1 MIRRAYNWVFTHFI
15 SLTDPE
21 QAHHLGLGL
30 ISRAGRCAAT
40 RSLMRA
46 TLGHLDP
53 LRRPT
58 RTIDGAEVPLT
69 LGQRVLPSRLGL
81 AAGMDKDAEAVLGM
95 SALGF
100 AFVEIGTV
108 TPRPQPGNEAPR
120 LWRLMDERGLRNRM
134 GFNNLG
140 IDALTARLATTP
152 KPRALLGINLG
163 KNKDTPNEAA
173 LDDYRISLQK
183 AWAHADYLAINISSP
198 NTAGLRDLQH
208 GAALRDLLAGIKAEQ
223 QRLADETARRVPV
236 VVKIAPDLDDVA
248 LHATLDTIAEAGMD
262 GIIAT
267 NTTLDKSAVASHR
280 YGGEQGGL
288 SGAPLTAASTAIV
301 KKIRAHLPQMA
312 LIAAGGVMRAADMQ
326 AKLDA
331 GADLVQIYSGLI
343 YHGPQLVRDCLR
355 HLDQV

>member
-1 MIRRAYNWVFTHFI
+1 MNPYDYLRPLLFR
-15 SLTDPE
+15 LDPE
-21 QAHHLGLGL
+21 RAHNRTLALLARMPVFMPRGTGGKPVELMGL
-30 ISRAGRCAAT
+30 T
-40 RSLMRA
+40 F
-46 TLGHLDP
+46 P
-53 LRRPT
+53 N
-58 RTIDGAEVPLT
+58 
-69 LGQRVLPSRLGL
+69 RLGL
-81 AAGMDKDAEAVLGM
+81 AAGLDKNGVAV
-95 SALGF
+95 SAFDRAGF
-100 AFVEIGTV
+100 GFIEVGTV
-108 TPRPQPGNEAPR
+108 TPRPQPGNPRPR
-120 LWRLMDERGLRNRM
+120 LFRLPEHEAIINRM

-140 IDALTARLATTP
+140 IDALTARLAATP

-173 LDDYRISLQK
+173 LDDYRVGLQK

-223 QRLADETARRVPV
+223 QRLADETARRVPI

-248 LHATLDTIAEAGMD
+248 LHATLDTIAEANMD

>member
-1 MIRRAYNWVFTHFI
+1 MNPYDYLRPLLFR
-15 SLTDPE
+15 LDPE
-21 QAHHLGLGL
+21 RAHNRTLALLARMPVFMPRGTGGKPVELMGL
-30 ISRAGRCAAT
+30 T
-40 RSLMRA
+40 F
-46 TLGHLDP
+46 P
-53 LRRPT
+53 N
-58 RTIDGAEVPLT
+58 
-69 LGQRVLPSRLGL
+69 RLGL
-81 AAGMDKDAEAVLGM
+81 AAGLDKNGVAV
-95 SALGF
+95 SAFDRAGF
-100 AFVEIGTV
+100 GFIEVGTV
-108 TPRPQPGNEAPR
+108 TPRPQPGNPRPR
-120 LWRLMDERGLRNRM
+120 LFRLPEHEAIINRM

-140 IDALTARLATTP
+140 IDALTARLAATP

-173 LDDYRISLQK
+173 LDDYRIGLQK

-236 VVKIAPDLDDVA
+236 VVKIAPDLDDAA

>member
-1 MIRRAYNWVFTHFI
+1 MNPYDYLRPLLFR
-15 SLTDPE
+15 LDPE
-21 QAHHLGLGL
+21 RAHNRTLALLARMPVFMPRGTGGKPVELMGL
-30 ISRAGRCAAT
+30 T
-40 RSLMRA
+40 F
-46 TLGHLDP
+46 P
-53 LRRPT
+53 N
-58 RTIDGAEVPLT
+58 
-69 LGQRVLPSRLGL
+69 RLGL
-81 AAGMDKDAEAVLGM
+81 AAGLDKNGVAV
-95 SALGF
+95 SAFDRAGF
-100 AFVEIGTV
+100 GFIEVGTV
-108 TPRPQPGNEAPR
+108 TPRPQPGNPRPR
-120 LWRLMDERGLRNRM
+120 LFRLPEHEAIINRM

-140 IDALTARLATTP
+140 IDALTARLAATP

-173 LDDYRISLQK
+173 LDDYRIGLQK
-183 AWAHADYLAINISSP
+183 AWAHADYLTINISSP

-223 QRLADETARRVPV
+223 QRLADETARRVPI

-248 LHATLDTIAEAGMD
+248 LHATLDTIAEANMD

-343 YHGPQLVRDCLR
+343 YHGPQLIRDCLR
-355 HLDQV
+355 QLERA

>member
-1 MIRRAYNWVFTHFI
+1 MNPYDYLRPLLFR
-15 SLTDPE
+15 LDPE
-21 QAHHLGLGL
+21 RAHDRTLALLARMPVFMPRGTGGKPVELMGL
-30 ISRAGRCAAT
+30 T
-40 RSLMRA
+40 F
-46 TLGHLDP
+46 P
-53 LRRPT
+53 N
-58 RTIDGAEVPLT
+58 
-69 LGQRVLPSRLGL
+69 RLGL
-81 AAGMDKDAEAVLGM
+81 AAGLDKNGIAV
-95 SALGF
+95 SAFDRAGF
-100 AFVEIGTV
+100 GFIEVGTV
-108 TPRPQPGNEAPR
+108 TPRPQPGNPRPR
-120 LWRLMDERGLRNRM
+120 LFRLPEHEAIINRM

-140 IDALTARLATTP
+140 IDALTARLAATP

-173 LDDYRISLQK
+173 LDDYRVGLQK
-183 AWAHADYLAINISSP
+183 AWAHADYLTINISSP

-236 VVKIAPDLDDVA
+236 VVKIAPDLDDAA
-248 LHATLDTIAEAGMD
+248 LYATLDSIAEAGMD

-267 NTTLDKSAVASHR
+267 NTTLDKTAVASHPH
-280 YGGEQGGL
+280 GGEQGGL

>member
-1 MIRRAYNWVFTHFI
+1 MNPYEYLRPLLFR
-15 SLTDPE
+15 LDPE
-21 QAHHLGLGL
+21 RAHNRTLALLARMPVFMPRGTGGKPVELMGL
-30 ISRAGRCAAT
+30 T
-40 RSLMRA
+40 F
-46 TLGHLDP
+46 P
-53 LRRPT
+53 N
-58 RTIDGAEVPLT
+58 
-69 LGQRVLPSRLGL
+69 RLGL
-81 AAGMDKDAEAVLGM
+81 AAGLDKNGVAV
-95 SALGF
+95 SAFDRAGF
-100 AFVEIGTV
+100 GFIEVGTV
-108 TPRPQPGNEAPR
+108 TPRPQPGNPRPR
-120 LWRLMDERGLRNRM
+120 LFRLPEFDAIINRM

-140 IDALTARLATTP
+140 IDALTARLAATP

-173 LDDYRISLQK
+173 LDDYRVGLQK

-223 QRLADETARRVPV
+223 QRLADETARRVPI

-248 LHATLDTIAEAGMD
+248 LHATLDTIAEANMD

-355 HLDQV
+355 HLDQA

>member
-1 MIRRAYNWVFTHFI
+1 MNPYDYLRPLLFR
-15 SLTDPE
+15 LDPE
-21 QAHHLGLGL
+21 RAHNRTLALLARMPVFMPRGTGGKPVELMGL
-30 ISRAGRCAAT
+30 T
-40 RSLMRA
+40 F
-46 TLGHLDP
+46 P
-53 LRRPT
+53 N
-58 RTIDGAEVPLT
+58 
-69 LGQRVLPSRLGL
+69 RLGL
-81 AAGMDKDAEAVLGM
+81 AAGLDKNGVAV
-95 SALGF
+95 SAFDRAGF
-100 AFVEIGTV
+100 GFIEVGTV
-108 TPRPQPGNEAPR
+108 TPRPQPGNPRPR
-120 LWRLMDERGLRNRM
+120 LFRLPEFDAIINRM

-140 IDALTARLATTP
+140 IDALTARLAATP

-173 LDDYRISLQK
+173 LDDYRVGLQK

-223 QRLADETARRVPV
+223 QRLADETARRVPI

-301 KKIRAHLPQMA
+301 KKIRAHWPQMA

>member
-1 MIRRAYNWVFTHFI
+1 MNPYEYLRPLLFR
-15 SLTDPE
+15 LDPE
-21 QAHHLGLGL
+21 RAHN
-30 ISRAGRCAAT
+30 
-40 RSLMRA
+40 RSLALLARMPVFMPRG
-46 TLGHLDP
+46 TGGKPVELMG
-53 LRRPT
+53 
-58 RTIDGAEVPLT
+58 LT
-69 LGQRVLPSRLGL
+69 FPNRLGL
-81 AAGMDKDAEAVLGM
+81 AAGLDKNGVAV
-95 SALGF
+95 SAFDRAGF
-100 AFVEIGTV
+100 GFIEVGTV
-108 TPRPQPGNEAPR
+108 TPRPQPGNPRPR
-120 LWRLMDERGLRNRM
+120 LFRLPEFDAIINRM

-140 IDALTARLATTP
+140 IDALTARLAATP

-173 LDDYRISLQK
+173 LDDYRVGLQK

-236 VVKIAPDLDDVA
+236 VVKIAPDLDDAA
-248 LHATLDTIAEAGMD
+248 LYATLDSIAEAGMD

-267 NTTLDKSAVASHR
+267 NTTLDKTAVASHPH
-280 YGGEQGGL
+280 GGEQGGL

>member
-1 MIRRAYNWVFTHFI
+1 MNPYDYLRPLLFR
-15 SLTDPE
+15 LDPE
-21 QAHHLGLGL
+21 RAHNRTLALLARMPVFMPRGTGGKPVELMGL
-30 ISRAGRCAAT
+30 T
-40 RSLMRA
+40 F
-46 TLGHLDP
+46 P
-53 LRRPT
+53 N
-58 RTIDGAEVPLT
+58 
-69 LGQRVLPSRLGL
+69 RLGL
-81 AAGMDKDAEAVLGM
+81 AAGLDKNGVAV
-95 SALGF
+95 SAFDRAGF
-100 AFVEIGTV
+100 GFIEVGTV
-108 TPRPQPGNEAPR
+108 TPRPQPGNPRPR
-120 LWRLMDERGLRNRM
+120 LFRLPEHEAIINRM

-173 LDDYRISLQK
+173 LDDYRIGLQK
-183 AWAHADYLAINISSP
+183 AWAHADYLTINISSP

-248 LHATLDTIAEAGMD
+248 LHATLDTIAEANMD

-312 LIAAGGVMRAADMQ
+312 LIAAGGVMRAADMR

>member
-1 MIRRAYNWVFTHFI
+1 MNPYDCLRPLLFR
-15 SLTDPE
+15 LDPE
-21 QAHHLGLGL
+21 RAHNRTLALLARMPVFMPRGTGGKPVELMGL
-30 ISRAGRCAAT
+30 T
-40 RSLMRA
+40 F
-46 TLGHLDP
+46 P
-53 LRRPT
+53 N
-58 RTIDGAEVPLT
+58 
-69 LGQRVLPSRLGL
+69 RLGL
-81 AAGMDKDAEAVLGM
+81 AAGLDKNGVAV
-95 SALGF
+95 SAFDRAGF
-100 AFVEIGTV
+100 GFIEVGTV
-108 TPRPQPGNEAPR
+108 TPRPQPGNPRPR
-120 LWRLMDERGLRNRM
+120 LFRLPEHEAIINRM

-140 IDALTARLATTP
+140 IDALTARLAATP

-173 LDDYRISLQK
+173 LDDYRVGLQK

-223 QRLADETARRVPV
+223 QRLADETARRVPI

-248 LHATLDTIAEAGMD
+248 LHATLDTIAEANMD

>member
-1 MIRRAYNWVFTHFI
+1 MNPYQYIRPLLF
-15 SLTDPE
+15 
-21 QAHHLGLGL
+21 
-30 ISRAGRCAAT
+30 
-40 RSLMRA
+40 
-46 TLGHLDP
+46 HLDP
-53 LRRPT
+53 ESAHEKILALLARMPVFMPRNHGGKPVELM
-58 RTIDGAEVPLT
+58 GLT
-69 LGQRVLPSRLGL
+69 FPNRLGL
-81 AAGMDKDAEAVLGM
+81 AAGLDKNGVAV
-95 SALGF
+95 SAFDRAGF
-100 AFVEIGTV
+100 GFIEVGTV
-108 TPRPQPGNEAPR
+108 TPRPQPGNPRPR
-120 LWRLMDERGLRNRM
+120 LFRLPEHEAIINRM

-173 LDDYRISLQK
+173 LDDYRIGLQK

-208 GAALRDLLAGIKAEQ
+208 GAALRDLLAGITAEQ

-236 VVKIAPDLDDVA
+236 VVKIAPDLDDAA
-248 LHATLDTIAEAGMD
+248 LYATLDTIAEAGMD

>member
-1 MIRRAYNWVFTHFI
+1 MNPYDYLRPLLFR
-15 SLTDPE
+15 LDPE
-21 QAHHLGLGL
+21 RAHNRTLALLARMPVFMPRGTGGKPVELMGL
-30 ISRAGRCAAT
+30 T
-40 RSLMRA
+40 F
-46 TLGHLDP
+46 P
-53 LRRPT
+53 N
-58 RTIDGAEVPLT
+58 
-69 LGQRVLPSRLGL
+69 RLGL
-81 AAGMDKDAEAVLGM
+81 AAGLDKNGVAV
-95 SALGF
+95 SAFDRAGF
-100 AFVEIGTV
+100 GFIEVGTV
-108 TPRPQPGNEAPR
+108 TPRPQPGNPRPR
-120 LWRLMDERGLRNRM
+120 LFRLPEHEAIINRM

-140 IDALTARLATTP
+140 IDALTARLAATP

-173 LDDYRISLQK
+173 LDDYRVGLQK

-223 QRLADETARRVPV
+223 QRLADETARRVPI

-248 LHATLDTIAEAGMD
+248 LHATLDTIAEANMD

-267 NTTLDKSAVASHR
+267 NTTLDKTAVASHPH
-280 YGGEQGGL
+280 GGEQGGL

-343 YHGPQLVRDCLR
+343 YHGPRLVRDCLR
-355 HLDQV
+355 HLDQA

>member
-1 MIRRAYNWVFTHFI
+1 MTPYDYLRPLLFR
-15 SLTDPE
+15 LDPE
-21 QAHHLGLGL
+21 RAHNRTLALLARMPVFMPRGTGGKPVELMGL
-30 ISRAGRCAAT
+30 T
-40 RSLMRA
+40 F
-46 TLGHLDP
+46 P
-53 LRRPT
+53 N
-58 RTIDGAEVPLT
+58 
-69 LGQRVLPSRLGL
+69 RLGL
-81 AAGMDKDAEAVLGM
+81 AAGLDKNGVAV
-95 SALGF
+95 SAFDRAGF
-100 AFVEIGTV
+100 GFIEVGTV
-108 TPRPQPGNEAPR
+108 TPRPQPGNPRPR
-120 LWRLMDERGLRNRM
+120 LFRLPEFDAIINRM

-140 IDALTARLATTP
+140 IDALTARLAATP

-173 LDDYRISLQK
+173 LDDYRVGLQK

-223 QRLADETARRVPV
+223 QRLADETARRVPI

>member
-1 MIRRAYNWVFTHFI
+1 MNPYQYIRPLLF
-15 SLTDPE
+15 
-21 QAHHLGLGL
+21 
-30 ISRAGRCAAT
+30 
-40 RSLMRA
+40 
-46 TLGHLDP
+46 HLDP
-53 LRRPT
+53 ESAHEKILALLARMPVFMPRSSGGTPVELM
-58 RTIDGAEVPLT
+58 GLT
-69 LGQRVLPSRLGL
+69 FPNRLGL
-81 AAGMDKDAEAVLGM
+81 AAGLDKNGIAVP
-95 SALGF
+95 AFDRAGF
-100 AFVEIGTV
+100 GFIEVGTV
-108 TPRPQPGNEAPR
+108 TPRPQPGNPRPR
-120 LWRLMDERGLRNRM
+120 LFRLPEHEAIINRM

-173 LDDYRISLQK
+173 LDDYRVGLQK

-223 QRLADETARRVPV
+223 KRLADETARRVPV
-236 VVKIAPDLDDVA
+236 VVKIAPDLDDAA
-248 LHATLDTIAEAGMD
+248 LHATLDSIAEAGMD

>member
-1 MIRRAYNWVFTHFI
+1 MNPYQYIRPLLF
-15 SLTDPE
+15 
-21 QAHHLGLGL
+21 
-30 ISRAGRCAAT
+30 
-40 RSLMRA
+40 
-46 TLGHLDP
+46 HLDP
-53 LRRPT
+53 ESAHEKILALLARMPVFMPRNHGGKPVELM
-58 RTIDGAEVPLT
+58 GLT
-69 LGQRVLPSRLGL
+69 FPNRLGL
-81 AAGMDKDAEAVLGM
+81 AAGLDKNGVAV
-95 SALGF
+95 SAFDRAGF
-100 AFVEIGTV
+100 GFIEVGTV
-108 TPRPQPGNEAPR
+108 TPRPQPGNPRPR
-120 LWRLMDERGLRNRM
+120 LFRLPEHEAIINRM

-140 IDALTARLATTP
+140 IDALTARLAATP

-173 LDDYRISLQK
+173 LDDYRVGLQK

-223 QRLADETARRVPV
+223 QRLADETARRVPI
-236 VVKIAPDLDDVA
+236 VVKIAPDLDDTA
-248 LHATLDTIAEAGMD
+248 LYSTLDTIAEAGID

>member
-1 MIRRAYNWVFTHFI
+1 MNPYDYLRPLLFR
-15 SLTDPE
+15 LDPE
-21 QAHHLGLGL
+21 RAHNRTLALLARMPVFMPRGTGGKPVELMGL
-30 ISRAGRCAAT
+30 T
-40 RSLMRA
+40 F
-46 TLGHLDP
+46 P
-53 LRRPT
+53 N
-58 RTIDGAEVPLT
+58 
-69 LGQRVLPSRLGL
+69 RLGL
-81 AAGMDKDAEAVLGM
+81 AAGLDKNGVAV
-95 SALGF
+95 SAFDRAGF
-100 AFVEIGTV
+100 GFIEVGTV
-108 TPRPQPGNEAPR
+108 TPRPQPGNPRPR
-120 LWRLMDERGLRNRM
+120 LFRLPEHEAIINRM

-140 IDALTARLATTP
+140 IDALTTRLATTP

-173 LDDYRISLQK
+173 LDDYRIGLQK
-183 AWAHADYLAINISSP
+183 AWAHADYLTINISSP

-248 LHATLDTIAEAGMD
+248 LYATLDTIAEANMD

>member
-1 MIRRAYNWVFTHFI
+1 MNPYDYLRPLLFR
-15 SLTDPE
+15 LDPE
-21 QAHHLGLGL
+21 RAHDRTLALLARMPVFMPRGTGGKPVELMGL
-30 ISRAGRCAAT
+30 T
-40 RSLMRA
+40 F
-46 TLGHLDP
+46 P
-53 LRRPT
+53 N
-58 RTIDGAEVPLT
+58 
-69 LGQRVLPSRLGL
+69 RLGL
-81 AAGMDKDAEAVLGM
+81 AAGLDKNGVAV
-95 SALGF
+95 SAFDRAGF
-100 AFVEIGTV
+100 GFIEVGTV
-108 TPRPQPGNEAPR
+108 TPRPQPGNPRPR
-120 LWRLMDERGLRNRM
+120 LFRLPEHEAIINRM

-140 IDALTARLATTP
+140 IDALTARLAATP

-173 LDDYRISLQK
+173 LDDYRVGLQK
-183 AWAHADYLAINISSP
+183 AWAHADYLTINISSP

-248 LHATLDTIAEAGMD
+248 LHATLDSIAEAGMD

-267 NTTLDKSAVASHR
+267 NTTLDKTAVASHPH
-280 YGGEQGGL
+280 GGEQGGL

-355 HLDQV
+355 HLDQA

>member
-1 MIRRAYNWVFTHFI
+1 MNPYDYLRPLLFR
-15 SLTDPE
+15 LDPE
-21 QAHHLGLGL
+21 RAHDRTLALLARMPVFMPRGTGGKPVELMGL
-30 ISRAGRCAAT
+30 T
-40 RSLMRA
+40 F
-46 TLGHLDP
+46 P
-53 LRRPT
+53 N
-58 RTIDGAEVPLT
+58 
-69 LGQRVLPSRLGL
+69 RLGL
-81 AAGMDKDAEAVLGM
+81 AAGLDKNGVAV
-95 SALGF
+95 SAFDRAGF
-100 AFVEIGTV
+100 GFIEVGTV
-108 TPRPQPGNEAPR
+108 TPRPQPGNPRPR
-120 LWRLMDERGLRNRM
+120 LFRLPEHEAIINRM

-140 IDALTARLATTP
+140 IDALTARLAATP

-173 LDDYRISLQK
+173 LDDYRIGLQK

-208 GAALRDLLAGIKAEQ
+208 GAALRDLLAGITAEQ

-236 VVKIAPDLDDVA
+236 VVKIAPDLDDAA
-248 LHATLDTIAEAGMD
+248 LYATLDTIAEAGMD

>member
-1 MIRRAYNWVFTHFI
+1 MNPYDYLRPLLFR
-15 SLTDPE
+15 LDPE
-21 QAHHLGLGL
+21 RAHNRTLALLARMPVFMTGGKPVELMGL
-30 ISRAGRCAAT
+30 T
-40 RSLMRA
+40 F
-46 TLGHLDP
+46 P
-53 LRRPT
+53 N
-58 RTIDGAEVPLT
+58 
-69 LGQRVLPSRLGL
+69 RLGL
-81 AAGMDKDAEAVLGM
+81 AAGLDKNGVAV
-95 SALGF
+95 SAFDRAGF
-100 AFVEIGTV
+100 GFIEVGTV
-108 TPRPQPGNEAPR
+108 TPRPQPGNPRPR
-120 LWRLMDERGLRNRM
+120 LFRLPEHEAIINRM

-173 LDDYRISLQK
+173 LDDYRIGLQK

-223 QRLADETARRVPV
+223 QRLADETARRVPI

-248 LHATLDTIAEAGMD
+248 LHATLDTIAEANMD

-343 YHGPQLVRDCLR
+343 YHGPQLGRDCLR
-355 HLDQV
+355 HLDQA

>member
-1 MIRRAYNWVFTHFI
+1 MY
-15 SLTDPE
+15 SLLRPLIFRLEPE
-21 QAHHLGLGL
+21 QAHHTTLAMLKLAARFGLT
-30 ISRAGRCAAT
+30 APVPP
-40 RSLMRA
+40 RS
-46 TLGHLDP
+46 
-53 LRRPT
+53 RPT
-58 RTIDGAEVPLT
+58 ELMGL
-69 LGQRVLPSRLGL
+69 QLPNPVGL
-81 AAGMDKDAEAVLGM
+81 AAGLDKNGEYIDALA
-95 SALGF
+95 ALGF
-100 AFVEIGTV
+100 GFIEIGTV
-108 TPRPQPGNEAPR
+108 TPRPQDGNPQPR
-120 LWRLMDERGLRNRM
+120 LFRLPEQQAVVNRM
-134 GFNNLG
+134 GFNNHG
-140 IDALTARLATTP
+140 IDAAIRNIEKSTYRGI
-152 KPRALLGINLG
+152 LGINIG
-163 KNKDTPNEAA
+163 KNAVTPIENAA
-173 LDDYRISLQK
+173 DDYLICLEK
-183 AWAHADYLAINISSP
+183 AYAHADYITVNISSP

-223 QRLADETARRVPV
+223 QRLADETARRVPI

-248 LHATLDTIAEAGMD
+248 LHATLDTIAEANMD

>member
-1 MIRRAYNWVFTHFI
+1 MNPYEYLRPLLFR
-15 SLTDPE
+15 LDPE
-21 QAHHLGLGL
+21 RAHNRTLALLARMPVFMPRGTGGKPVELMGL
-30 ISRAGRCAAT
+30 T
-40 RSLMRA
+40 F
-46 TLGHLDP
+46 P
-53 LRRPT
+53 N
-58 RTIDGAEVPLT
+58 
-69 LGQRVLPSRLGL
+69 RLGL
-81 AAGMDKDAEAVLGM
+81 AAGLDKNGVAV
-95 SALGF
+95 SAFDRAGF
-100 AFVEIGTV
+100 GFIEVGTV
-108 TPRPQPGNEAPR
+108 TPRPQPGNPRPR
-120 LWRLMDERGLRNRM
+120 LFRLPEFDAIINRM

-140 IDALTARLATTP
+140 IDALTARLAATP

-173 LDDYRISLQK
+173 LEDYRIGLQK

-223 QRLADETARRVPV
+223 QRLADETARRVPI

-248 LHATLDTIAEAGMD
+248 LHATLDTIAEANMD

>member
-1 MIRRAYNWVFTHFI
+1 MNPYQYIRPLLF
-15 SLTDPE
+15 
-21 QAHHLGLGL
+21 
-30 ISRAGRCAAT
+30 
-40 RSLMRA
+40 
-46 TLGHLDP
+46 HLDP
-53 LRRPT
+53 ESAHEKILALLARMPVFMPRSSGGKPVELM
-58 RTIDGAEVPLT
+58 GLT
-69 LGQRVLPSRLGL
+69 FPNRLGL
-81 AAGMDKDAEAVLGM
+81 AAGLDKNGIAVP
-95 SALGF
+95 AFDRAGF
-100 AFVEIGTV
+100 GFIEVGTV
-108 TPRPQPGNEAPR
+108 TPRPQPGNPRPR
-120 LWRLMDERGLRNRM
+120 LFRLPEHEAIINRM

-173 LDDYRISLQK
+173 LDDYRIGLQK

-208 GAALRDLLAGIKAEQ
+208 GAALRDLLAGITAEQ

-248 LHATLDTIAEAGMD
+248 LHATLDTIAEANMD

-331 GADLVQIYSGLI
+331 GADLVQIYSGHI

>member
-1 MIRRAYNWVFTHFI
+1 MNPYQYIRPLLF
-15 SLTDPE
+15 
-21 QAHHLGLGL
+21 
-30 ISRAGRCAAT
+30 
-40 RSLMRA
+40 
-46 TLGHLDP
+46 HLDP
-53 LRRPT
+53 ESAHEKILALLARMPVFMPRSSGGTPVELM
-58 RTIDGAEVPLT
+58 GLT
-69 LGQRVLPSRLGL
+69 FPNRLGL
-81 AAGMDKDAEAVLGM
+81 AAGLDKNGIAVP
-95 SALGF
+95 AFDRAGF
-100 AFVEIGTV
+100 GFIEVGTV
-108 TPRPQPGNEAPR
+108 TPRPQPGNPRPR
-120 LWRLMDERGLRNRM
+120 LFRLPEHEAIINRM

-152 KPRALLGINLG
+152 KRRALLGINLG

-173 LDDYRISLQK
+173 LDDYRVGLQK

-236 VVKIAPDLDDVA
+236 VVKIAPDLDDAA
-248 LHATLDTIAEAGMD
+248 LYATLDSIAEAGMD

-280 YGGEQGGL
+280 YGDEQGGL

>member
-1 MIRRAYNWVFTHFI
+1 MNPYDYLRPLLFR
-15 SLTDPE
+15 LDPE
-21 QAHHLGLGL
+21 RAHDRTLALLARMPVFMPRGTGGKPVELMGL
-30 ISRAGRCAAT
+30 T
-40 RSLMRA
+40 F
-46 TLGHLDP
+46 P
-53 LRRPT
+53 N
-58 RTIDGAEVPLT
+58 
-69 LGQRVLPSRLGL
+69 RLGL
-81 AAGMDKDAEAVLGM
+81 AAGLDKNGVAV
-95 SALGF
+95 SAFDRAGF
-100 AFVEIGTV
+100 GFIEVGTV
-108 TPRPQPGNEAPR
+108 TPRPQPGNPRPR
-120 LWRLMDERGLRNRM
+120 LFRLPEHEAIINRM

-173 LDDYRISLQK
+173 LDDYRIGLQK
-183 AWAHADYLAINISSP
+183 AWAHADYLTINISSP

-236 VVKIAPDLDDVA
+236 VVKIAPDLDDAA
-248 LHATLDTIAEAGMD
+248 LYATLDSIAEAGMD

-267 NTTLDKSAVASHR
+267 NTTLDKTAVASHPH
-280 YGGEQGGL
+280 GGEQGGL

>member
-1 MIRRAYNWVFTHFI
+1 MNPYQYIRPLLF
-15 SLTDPE
+15 
-21 QAHHLGLGL
+21 
-30 ISRAGRCAAT
+30 
-40 RSLMRA
+40 
-46 TLGHLDP
+46 HLDP
-53 LRRPT
+53 ESAHEKILALLARMPVFMPRGTGGKPVELM
-58 RTIDGAEVPLT
+58 GLT
-69 LGQRVLPSRLGL
+69 FPNRLGL
-81 AAGMDKDAEAVLGM
+81 AAGLDKNGVAV
-95 SALGF
+95 SAFDRAGF
-100 AFVEIGTV
+100 GFIEVGTV
-108 TPRPQPGNEAPR
+108 TPRPQPGNPRPR
-120 LWRLMDERGLRNRM
+120 LFRLPEHEAIINRM

-173 LDDYRISLQK
+173 LDDYRVGLQK
-183 AWAHADYLAINISSP
+183 AWAHADYLTINISSP

-236 VVKIAPDLDDVA
+236 VVKIAPDLDDAA
-248 LHATLDTIAEAGMD
+248 LYATLDSIAEAGMD

-326 AKLDA
+326 TKLDA

>member
-1 MIRRAYNWVFTHFI
+1 MNPYDYLRPLLFR
-15 SLTDPE
+15 LDPE
-21 QAHHLGLGL
+21 RAHNRTLALLARMPVFMPRGTGGKPVELMGL
-30 ISRAGRCAAT
+30 T
-40 RSLMRA
+40 F
-46 TLGHLDP
+46 P
-53 LRRPT
+53 N
-58 RTIDGAEVPLT
+58 
-69 LGQRVLPSRLGL
+69 RLGL
-81 AAGMDKDAEAVLGM
+81 AAGLDKNGVAV
-95 SALGF
+95 SAFDRAGF
-100 AFVEIGTV
+100 GFIEVGTV
-108 TPRPQPGNEAPR
+108 TPRPQPGNPRPR
-120 LWRLMDERGLRNRM
+120 LFRLPEHEAIINRM

-173 LDDYRISLQK
+173 LDDYRIGLQK
-183 AWAHADYLAINISSP
+183 AWAHADYLTINISSP

-248 LHATLDTIAEAGMD
+248 LHATLDTIAEANMD

-267 NTTLDKSAVASHR
+267 NTTLDKTAVASHPH
-280 YGGEQGGL
+280 GGEQGGL

>member
-1 MIRRAYNWVFTHFI
+1 MNPYDYLRPLLFR
-15 SLTDPE
+15 LDPE
-21 QAHHLGLGL
+21 RAHDRTLALLARMPVFMPRGTGGKPVELMGL
-30 ISRAGRCAAT
+30 T
-40 RSLMRA
+40 F
-46 TLGHLDP
+46 P
-53 LRRPT
+53 N
-58 RTIDGAEVPLT
+58 
-69 LGQRVLPSRLGL
+69 RLGL
-81 AAGMDKDAEAVLGM
+81 AAGLDKNGIAV
-95 SALGF
+95 SAFDRAGF
-100 AFVEIGTV
+100 GFIEVGTV
-108 TPRPQPGNEAPR
+108 TPRPQPGNPRPR
-120 LWRLMDERGLRNRM
+120 LFRLPEHEAIINRM

-140 IDALTARLATTP
+140 IDALTARLAATP

-173 LDDYRISLQK
+173 LDDYRIGLQK
-183 AWAHADYLAINISSP
+183 AWAHADYLTINISSP

-223 QRLADETARRVPV
+223 QRLADETARRVPI

-248 LHATLDTIAEAGMD
+248 LHATLDTIAEANMD

-355 HLDQV
+355 HLDQA

>member
-1 MIRRAYNWVFTHFI
+1 MNPYDYLRPLLFR
-15 SLTDPE
+15 LDPE
-21 QAHHLGLGL
+21 RAHDRTLALLARMPVFMPRSSGGTPVELMGL
-30 ISRAGRCAAT
+30 T
-40 RSLMRA
+40 F
-46 TLGHLDP
+46 P
-53 LRRPT
+53 N
-58 RTIDGAEVPLT
+58 
-69 LGQRVLPSRLGL
+69 RLGL
-81 AAGMDKDAEAVLGM
+81 AAGLDKNGVAV
-95 SALGF
+95 SAFDRAGF
-100 AFVEIGTV
+100 GFIEVGTV
-108 TPRPQPGNEAPR
+108 TPRPQPGNPRPR
-120 LWRLMDERGLRNRM
+120 LFRLPEHEAIINRM

-140 IDALTARLATTP
+140 IDALTARLAATP

-173 LDDYRISLQK
+173 LDDYRVGLQK

-236 VVKIAPDLDDVA
+236 VVKIAPDLDDAA
-248 LHATLDTIAEAGMD
+248 LYATLDTIAEAGMD

-280 YGGEQGGL
+280 YGDEQGGL

>member
-1 MIRRAYNWVFTHFI
+1 MNPYDYLRPLLFR
-15 SLTDPE
+15 LDPE
-21 QAHHLGLGL
+21 RAHDRTLALLARMPVFMPRGTGGKPVELMGL
-30 ISRAGRCAAT
+30 T
-40 RSLMRA
+40 F
-46 TLGHLDP
+46 P
-53 LRRPT
+53 N
-58 RTIDGAEVPLT
+58 
-69 LGQRVLPSRLGL
+69 RLGL
-81 AAGMDKDAEAVLGM
+81 AAGLDKNGIAV
-95 SALGF
+95 SAFDRAGF
-100 AFVEIGTV
+100 GFIEVGTV
-108 TPRPQPGNEAPR
+108 TPRPQPGNPRPR
-120 LWRLMDERGLRNRM
+120 LFRLPEHEAIINRM

-140 IDALTARLATTP
+140 IDALTARLAATP

-173 LDDYRISLQK
+173 LDDYRVGLQK

-223 QRLADETARRVPV
+223 QRLADETARRVPI

-248 LHATLDTIAEAGMD
+248 LHATLDTIAEANMD

>member
-1 MIRRAYNWVFTHFI
+1 MNPYDYLRPLLFR
-15 SLTDPE
+15 LDPE
-21 QAHHLGLGL
+21 RAHDRTLALLARMPVFMPRSSGGTPVELMGL
-30 ISRAGRCAAT
+30 T
-40 RSLMRA
+40 F
-46 TLGHLDP
+46 P
-53 LRRPT
+53 N
-58 RTIDGAEVPLT
+58 
-69 LGQRVLPSRLGL
+69 RLGL
-81 AAGMDKDAEAVLGM
+81 AAGLDKNGVAV
-95 SALGF
+95 SAFDRAGF
-100 AFVEIGTV
+100 GFIEVGTV
-108 TPRPQPGNEAPR
+108 TPRPQPGNPRPR
-120 LWRLMDERGLRNRM
+120 LFRLPEFDAIINRM

-140 IDALTARLATTP
+140 IDALTARLAATP

-173 LDDYRISLQK
+173 LDDYRVGLQK

-223 QRLADETARRVPV
+223 QRLADETARRVPI

>member
-1 MIRRAYNWVFTHFI
+1 MNPYDYLRPLLFRLNPERAHNRTLALLARMPVFMPRGTGGKPVELMG
-15 SLTDPE
+15 LTFPN
-21 QAHHLGLGL
+21 
-30 ISRAGRCAAT
+30 
-40 RSLMRA
+40 
-46 TLGHLDP
+46 
-53 LRRPT
+53 
-58 RTIDGAEVPLT
+58 
-69 LGQRVLPSRLGL
+69 RLGL
-81 AAGMDKDAEAVLGM
+81 AAGLDKNGVAV
-95 SALGF
+95 SAFDRAGF
-100 AFVEIGTV
+100 GFIEVGTV
-108 TPRPQPGNEAPR
+108 TPRPQPGNPRPR
-120 LWRLMDERGLRNRM
+120 LFRLPEFDAIINRM

-140 IDALTARLATTP
+140 IDALTARLAATP

-173 LDDYRISLQK
+173 LDDYRIGLQK
-183 AWAHADYLAINISSP
+183 AWAHADYLTINISSP

-248 LHATLDTIAEAGMD
+248 LHATLDSIAEAGMD

-267 NTTLDKSAVASHR
+267 NTTLDKTAVASHPH
-280 YGGEQGGL
+280 GGEQGGL

>member
-1 MIRRAYNWVFTHFI
+1 MNPYDYLRPLLFR
-15 SLTDPE
+15 LDPE
-21 QAHHLGLGL
+21 RAHDRTLALLARMPVFMPRGTGGKPVELMGL
-30 ISRAGRCAAT
+30 T
-40 RSLMRA
+40 F
-46 TLGHLDP
+46 P
-53 LRRPT
+53 N
-58 RTIDGAEVPLT
+58 
-69 LGQRVLPSRLGL
+69 RLGL
-81 AAGMDKDAEAVLGM
+81 AAGLDKNGVAV
-95 SALGF
+95 SAFDRAGF
-100 AFVEIGTV
+100 GFIEVGTV
-108 TPRPQPGNEAPR
+108 TPRPQPGNPRPR
-120 LWRLMDERGLRNRM
+120 LFRLPEHEAIINRM

-173 LDDYRISLQK
+173 LDDYRIGLQK
-183 AWAHADYLAINISSP
+183 AWAHADYLTINISSP

-208 GAALRDLLAGIKAEQ
+208 GAALRDLLAGIKAVQ

-236 VVKIAPDLDDVA
+236 VVKIAPDLDDAA
-248 LHATLDTIAEAGMD
+248 LYATLDTIAEANMD

>member
-1 MIRRAYNWVFTHFI
+1 MNPYDYLRPLLFR
-15 SLTDPE
+15 LDPE
-21 QAHHLGLGL
+21 RAHNRTLALLARMPVFMPRGTGGKPVELMGL
-30 ISRAGRCAAT
+30 T
-40 RSLMRA
+40 F
-46 TLGHLDP
+46 P
-53 LRRPT
+53 N
-58 RTIDGAEVPLT
+58 
-69 LGQRVLPSRLGL
+69 RLGL
-81 AAGMDKDAEAVLGM
+81 AAGLDKNGVAV
-95 SALGF
+95 SAFDRAGF
-100 AFVEIGTV
+100 GFIEVGTV
-108 TPRPQPGNEAPR
+108 TPRPQPGNPRPR
-120 LWRLMDERGLRNRM
+120 LFRLPEHEAIINRM

-140 IDALTARLATTP
+140 IDALTARLAATP

-173 LDDYRISLQK
+173 LDDYRIGLQK

-223 QRLADETARRVPV
+223 QRLADETARRVPI

-248 LHATLDTIAEAGMD
+248 LHATLDTIAEANMD